1 MTDIENKLNSAS
13 HATATASGGKKALI
27 GNAVY
32 VSERDAASGKMS
44 YTKIEAVNRHVTKET
59 TYYDDRVNIEY
70 KNKKGDTLDSSAEYI
85 DEQKNTRKNV
95 DGSSSVSYGSGAGTT
110 YSKDDAKYNSH
121 YKRHFTN
128 GMVDITTTG
137 VSTGGDIRKGGVK
150 PTGETT

>member
-32 VSERDAASGKMS
+32 VSKRDAASGKMS

-59 TYYDDRVNIEY
+59 TYYDDRVIIEY

-85 DEQKNTRKNV
+85 DEQKNTRK
-95 DGSSSVSYGSGAGTT
+95 
-110 YSKDDAKYNSH
+110 
-121 YKRHFTN
+121 KR
-128 GMVDITTTG
+128 
-137 VSTGGDIRKGGVK
+137 
-150 PTGETT
+150 